1 MFFDPP
7 EDSPLA
13 TSVPCIVEL
22 SIGAG
27 AEVRH
32 YGPFA
37 SLNDART
44 WCARQVISSVT
55 IIPLR
60 RTDIERTHNDWYG
73 PQVSDGDITKLIDD
87 LCGLERF
94 KEWEES
100 Q

>member
-13 TSVPCIVEL
+13 TSVPCIIEI

-27 AEVRH
+27 MEVRH
-32 YGPFA
+32 YGPFQ
-37 SLNDART
+37 SLNDARS
-44 WCARQVISSVT
+44 WCARQVISNFT

-60 RTDIERTHNDWYG
+60 RTDIERDYNDWYG
-73 PQVSDGDITKLIDD
+73 PQVNDGDITKLIDD
-87 LCGLERF
+87 FCGLEKF
-94 KEWEES
+94 KEWEEA